1 MDVEQLVKF
10 CCEIAG
16 TVEGEGEVQFLTGG
30 AIDIAVELTGL
41 SFQLIQPALGGGELA
56 AQFDVLGEAA
66 VLGAV
71 EVDAGFG
78 IHTAG
83 EAEAYQ

>member
-1 MDVEQLVKF
+1 
-10 CCEIAG
+10 
-16 TVEGEGEVQFLTGG
+16 
-30 AIDIAVELTGL
+30 
-41 SFQLIQPALGGGELA
+41 LGGGELA